1 MYHFK
6 ANIHLS
12 NENRTQEIKG
22 NIYRPLL
29 YFSNTI
35 IRSGLMDLKN
45 MAYLEMGKSY
55 DNILFKIYFYDD
67 LDVENE
73 FFIDREFKI
82 LEGRTFIGSGVISEI
97 IGVI

>member
-12 NENRTQEIKG
+12 DENRTQEIKG
-22 NIYRPLL
+22 DNYRPLL

-35 IRSGLMDLKN
+35 IRSGLMDFKN

-55 DNILFKIYFYDD
+55 YNILFKIYFTM
-67 LDVENE
+67 
-73 FFIDREFKI
+73 I
-82 LEGRTFIGSGVISEI
+82 
-97 IGVI
+97 